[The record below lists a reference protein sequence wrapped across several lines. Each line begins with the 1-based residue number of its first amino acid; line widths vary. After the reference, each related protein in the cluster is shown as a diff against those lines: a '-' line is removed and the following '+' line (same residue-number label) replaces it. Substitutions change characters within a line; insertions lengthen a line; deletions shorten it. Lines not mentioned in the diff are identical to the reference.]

1 MLIKIAILS
10 YMNLKSPPNNAAVK
24 AGVKCVFSHCSSLF
38 HGCSKSDQKSP
49 VYRSFVL
56 LFLITSFLSF
66 PMVLKSQDLTLG
78 IRVGGMAYNGELN
91 EATIAS
97 TLRIVNPSF
106 GVAATYDI
114 IYPLSIELSATY
126 GNLTGDDS
134 FSSRE
139 WMNERNLNFETV
151 IYDLDLSLKWML
163 FRQFG
168 IRSRFDIFPKMGA
181 SAFYFNPKTFYRGEW
196 HELRDLGTEGQGN
209 PGYGEKYNNYSFSI
223 KAGGGAEYVLNEVIT
238 LGVDFVIGVTQ
249 TDYLDDVS
257 GRYVDYD
264 QLVELNGPLAAAL
277 SNRTGEYYNSDPVE
291 PRTGARRGNSGDND
305 HIISGAFYFR
315 YNISYIHR
323 TGRACPRF

>member
-1 MLIKIAILS
+1 MNSKIS
-10 YMNLKSPPNNAAVK
+10 PNNAAEK
-24 AGVKCVFSHCSSLF
+24 AGAKCIYSHFSTFCRACSVC
-38 HGCSKSDQKSP
+38 GQKSG
-49 VYRSFVL
+49 VYRSNVL

-66 PMVLKSQDLTLG
+66 PMVLKGQDFTLG

-114 IYPLSIELSATY
+114 VYPLSIEMSATY

-151 IYDLDLSLKWML
+151 IYELDLSLKWML

-196 HELRDLGTEGQGN
+196 YELRDLGTEGQGN
-209 PGYGEKYNNYSFSI
+209 PGFGEKYSNYSFSI
-223 KAGGGAEYVLNEVIT
+223 KAGGGVEYELNEEIT

-264 QLVELNGPLAAAL
+264 QLLELNGPLAAAL
-277 SNRTGEYYNSDPVE
+277 SNRTGEYYNTGPADP
-291 PRTGARRGNSGDND
+291 RRGARRGNSGDND
-305 HIISGAFYFR
+305 HIVSGAFYFR
-315 YNISYIHR
+315 YNLSYIHR